1 MEHERGRLERFRIG
15 GKLLPS
21 QNKFHT
27 LDKRFKGFSGG
38 VGSGKSLILC
48 HHAIYLALTNERR
61 TGLIGAPTY
70 GMLRDAT
77 LAMFL
82 EECARWKVGVE
93 LNQAQMTAT
102 LPMTRSKVLF
112 RSLDKPERLRGSNL
126 AWFAVDELT
135 YCSEEAW
142 MRLEARLRDPL
153 AVMMEGIGVW
163 TPKGFDW
170 VHRRFRG
177 DPVEGYG
184 LVEAKPFENRHL
196 LKATPDYYE
205 RLKASYD
212 PLFYQQEVLGEYINT
227 QVGRVYHAFD
237 RRESLREIE
246 VRDDEVLLWS
256 LDFNINPMASVVGVR
271 RGEEVYIVDEIV
283 LRTSS
288 TPEVCEEFVRRY
300 GNRRAGVRVY
310 GDASGRQRHSASA
323 YSDYEVM
330 RKFFERRRA
339 LQVKLVTAR
348 SNPPVRDRVNLVN
361 GRLEAAD
368 GERRLFIDAK
378 CRELIKDLEQV
389 TYKPDQGVIDKDRDP
404 ERTHVSDALGYLL
417 WQEHGSATRM
427 GERGRPLF

>member
-1 MEHERGRLERFRIG
+1 MEHERGPERQRIG
-15 GKLLPS
+15 GPLLPS
-21 QNKFHT
+21 QNRFHT

-48 HHAIYLALTNERR
+48 HQAIWLALTNERR

-70 GMLRDAT
+70 RMLRDAT
-77 LAMFL
+77 LASFL
-82 EECARWKVGVE
+82 QLCEEWNIEVE
-93 LNQAQMTAT
+93 LNRAEMTAM
-102 LPMTRSKVLF
+102 LPLKGSKILF

-126 AWFAVDELT
+126 AWFGVDELS

-142 MRLEARLRDPL
+142 MRLEARLRDPK
-153 AVMMEGIGVW
+153 AVVMEGIGVW

-177 DPVEGYG
+177 DPVDGYG
-184 LVEAKPFENRHL
+184 LVEAKPFENHYL
-196 LKATPDYYE
+196 LESTPDYYE

-212 PLFYQQEVLGEYINT
+212 PLFYQQEVLGKYVNT
-227 QVGRVYHAFD
+227 QVGQVYHAFD
-237 RRESLREIE
+237 RRQNVERIV
-246 VRDDEVLLWS
+246 VRDDELLLWS

-271 RGEEVYIVDEIV
+271 RGEEVFIVDEIF

-300 GNRRAGVRVY
+300 GSRRAGIRIY
-310 GDASGRQRHSASA
+310 GDASGRQHHSASP

-330 RKFFERRRA
+330 REFFGRRPELRAKF
-339 LQVKLVTAR
+339 VTAR

-361 GRLEAAD
+361 ARLQSAD
-368 GERRLFIDAK
+368 EQRRLFVDPK
-378 CRELIKDLEQV
+378 CKELIKDLEQV
-389 TYKPDQGVIDKDRDP
+389 SYKPDQGVIDKDRDP
-404 ERTHVSDALGYLL
+404 DRTHVSDALGYLL
-417 WQEHGSATRM
+417 WQEHGASKRM

>member
-1 MEHERGRLERFRIG
+1 MEHERGPERRRVG
-15 GKLLPS
+15 GLLLPS

-27 LDKRFKGFSGG
+27 MKERFKGFSGG

-48 HHAIYLALTNERR
+48 HQSLYLALKNKLR

-77 LAMFL
+77 LATFL
-82 EECARWKVGVE
+82 QLCEEWDVEVE
-93 LNQAQMTAT
+93 LNQAQMTAM
-102 LPMTRSKVLF
+102 LPLTRSKILF
-112 RSLDKPERLRGSNL
+112 RSLDRPEHLRGSNL
-126 AWFAVDELT
+126 AWFGVDELS

-153 AVMMEGIGVW
+153 ANKLEGIGVW

-177 DPVEGYG
+177 EPVKGYG
-184 LVEAKPFENRHL
+184 LVEATPFENHYL
-196 LKATPDYYE
+196 LDSTPDYYE

-212 PLFYQQEVLGEYINT
+212 PLFYKQEVLGEYLNI

-237 RRESLREIE
+237 RRESLEE
-246 VRDDEVLLWS
+246 VVVGDDELLLWS
-256 LDFNINPMASVVGVR
+256 LDFNINPMSSVVGVR
-271 RGEEVYIVDEIV
+271 RGEEVFIVDEIV

-300 GNRRAGVRVY
+300 GHRRAGVRIY
-310 GDASGRQRHSASA
+310 GDASGRQHHSASA

-330 RKFFERRRA
+330 RKFFGRWPRLNA
-339 LQVKLVTAR
+339 KFLTAR

-361 GRLEAAD
+361 ARLEAAD
-368 GERRLFIDAK
+368 GQRRLFIDPK

-389 TYKPDQGVIDKDRDP
+389 VYKPDQGVIDKDRDSD
-404 ERTHVSDALGYLL
+404 RTHVSDALGYLL
-417 WQEHGSATRM
+417 WQEHGASTRM
-427 GERGRPLF
+427 GLRGRPLF